1 MEGLSPLTRWPRQLM
16 WELGRLSRA
25 FLRRFGG
32 AGVVVVL
39 GLGLTVVASM
49 VARQDDAAAALT
61 QQAALA
67 QRESATQRAAATPQ
81 ADGRD
86 MLAAFERQ
94 LPAYE
99 HVPRAL
105 QDLLDLAA
113 KDGLEVSKGDYRPQP
128 DAQGRF
134 MRYRMA
140 LPVKGKSTAVQ
151 HFMVTVLASQRTLAL
166 ESVQFKRQ
174 GIDSSEVEARIQ
186 WTLMTQLPY
195 DGVPAATKG
204 ALR

>member
-1 MEGLSPLTRWPRQLM
+1 
-16 WELGRLSRA
+16 
-25 FLRRFGG
+25 
-32 AGVVVVL
+32 
-39 GLGLTVVASM
+39 VVASM

-61 QQAALA
+61 RQAALA
-67 QRESATQRAAATPQ
+67 QRESAAKRAAATPQ

>member
-1 MEGLSPLTRWPRQLM
+1 MEGLSPLTRWPQQLV

-32 AGVVVVL
+32 AGVVIVL
-39 GLGLTVVASM
+39 CLGLTLVAGM
-49 VARQDDAAAALT
+49 VALRDDAATTLT
-61 QQAALA
+61 QQAALE
-67 QRESATQRAAATPQ
+67 QRESATKRAAVTPQ

-86 MLAAFERQ
+86 KLAAFERQ

-99 HVPRAL
+99 DVPQAL

-128 DAQGRF
+128 DVQGRF

-151 HFMVTVLASQRTLAL
+151 HFMVGVLASQRTLAL

-186 WTLMTQLPY
+186 WTLITQLPY
-195 DGVPAATKG
+195 DSVPVATEG